1 MPANVFLIVSQAH
14 VCNISIYGPNQ
25 AIYHIS
31 ECAILNDRFFVSMRI
46 ANTCTNNLVESLTTA
61 RDNNEVRSSD
71 NETVEEVPV
80 GSPGELGGRNGAE
93 LRRIEMTK

>member
-31 ECAILNDRFFVSMRI
+31 ECAILIDRFLLI

-61 RDNNEVRSSD
+61 RDNNKVHSSD
-71 NETVEEVPV
+71 NETAEEVPV

-93 LRRIEMTK
+93 L